1 MNVLLRGLSV
11 FVVNQFC
18 LKAASYGPISRR
30 ILSRPDPGSG
40 LGLGTRRAGPPEMD
54 AWSACGPAPRP
65 PCPEI
70 PRIRKK
76 AHGHGHA
83 PVGLRSILGA
93 LAERVRSAARQ
104 REPFPDRLIRLSH
117 GRCPRGR
124 PGQTTAKRRSISRLN
139 ATSHGSSVAT
149 RRRRRDAR
157 CIAYAGSRPNATPQR
172 PARST
177 RNGPTMYGLLATPL
191 SMLRRCLRPSLSAG
205 DHSIRCH
212 PSPHAKCFRAC
223 CSSEQ
228 FGSSG
233 REQLVLKA
241 KDFGGQTP
249 LKIAKALDENGIKIL
264 GTSSEGI
271 DLAEDRERF
280 GGECIGLDRSN
291 NSRQFTQHERLQ

>member
-1 MNVLLRGLSV
+1 MTACAASCAESDLRQVGAAFAARPVILAAVPYPRSGHCGVHHLASDATAKCKRPPVTAVTGDLSILSV
-11 FVVNQFC
+11 
-18 LKAASYGPISRR
+18 
-30 ILSRPDPGSG
+30 LSRNGF
-40 LGLGTRRAGPPEMD
+40 
-54 AWSACGPAPRP
+54 
-65 PCPEI
+65 
-70 PRIRKK
+70 
-76 AHGHGHA
+76 
-83 PVGLRSILGA
+83 
-93 LAERVRSAARQ
+93 RSAARQ

-124 PGQTTAKRRSISRLN
+124 PSQTTAKRRSISRLN

-223 CSSEQ
+223 CSELQ

-233 REQLVLKA
+233 REAA
-241 KDFGGQTP
+241 KSRQSRP
-249 LKIAKALDENGIKIL
+249 LISD
-264 GTSSEGI
+264 TSS
-271 DLAEDRERF
+271 R
-280 GGECIGLDRSN
+280 GLPVISSPPFSARGSANRPRRSPKLCG
-291 NSRQFTQHERLQ
+291 SRARKVQRPHSRR